1 MSSTSLATP
10 AGGPGGASRHDPV
23 ARVTTASRIGHAT
36 VKAISYTALVGFALL
51 TLMPFIWMI
60 STAFKPNELSME
72 MPPVIIPDEPTL
84 KNFEVFF
91 RQRDTFRWILNS
103 IITVSLITVG
113 HVFLYTTAGYALAK
127 LSFPG
132 KRLVFALVIIALTI
146 PLYVIVVPLYQ
157 LMFQLGW
164 MNTYAAL
171 IVPALVGPANLF
183 LMKQFMQTL
192 PSSLIDSA
200 RVDACPEWRIFLRVV
215 LPIAKPGIAV
225 LAIFTFMGYW
235 NSFFWPLIVTQ
246 TSEMRTLT
254 VGLTSVRYGNFDY
267 GSLMAGSVVAAAP
280 MFLVFLVFQRYFLKG
295 LTIGAVKG

>member
-1 MSSTSLATP
+1 MSSTSVAPGRVPGAGTDPIATT
-10 AGGPGGASRHDPV
+10 S
-23 ARVTTASRIGHAT
+23 TASRVVHGWFKAT
-36 VKAISYTALVGFALL
+36 SYSLLVLFALG
-51 TLMPFIWMI
+51 TLVPFIWMI

-72 MPPVIIPDEPTL
+72 MPPVLIPPDPTL

-91 RQRDTFRWILNS
+91 KQMNAWRWILNS
-103 IITVSLITVG
+103 VVTVSIITVG
-113 HVFLYTTAGYALAK
+113 HVILYTTAGYALAK

-132 KRLVFALVIIALTI
+132 RRLVFGMVIIALTI

-157 LMFQLGW
+157 MMFQFGW

-171 IVPALVGPANLF
+171 IIPALVGPANLF

-235 NSFFWPLIVTQ
+235 NGFFWPLIVTQ

-254 VGLTSVRYGNFDY
+254 VGLTSVRYGSFDY
-267 GSLMAGSVVAAAP
+267 GSLMAGSLIAAAP
-280 MFLVFLVFQRYFLKG
+280 MFLVFLIFQRYFLKG
-295 LTIGAVKG
+295 LTVGAVKG

>member
-1 MSSTSLATP
+1 MSSTSLAPVSRP
-10 AGGPGGASRHDPV
+10 ATVDPV
-23 ARVTTASRIGHAT
+23 ARVSTGSRVVTAT
-36 VKAISYTALVGFALL
+36 VKALSYTLLVGFALL
-51 TLMPFIWMI
+51 TLMPFIWML

-72 MPPVIIPDEPTL
+72 MPPVLIPPEPTL

-91 RQRDTFRWILNS
+91 KGRDTFRWILNS
-103 IITVSLITVG
+103 VVTVSLITVG

-254 VGLTSVRYGNFDY
+254 VGLTNVRYGNFDY

-280 MFLVFLVFQRYFLKG
+280 MFLVFLVFQRFFLKG

>member
-1 MSSTSLATP
+1 MSSTSLAPGRAT
-10 AGGPGGASRHDPV
+10 GSGPDPV
-23 ARVTTASRIGHAT
+23 GTTSTASRVVRGALKVT
-36 VKAISYTALVGFALL
+36 SYTVLVLFAIA
-51 TLMPFIWMI
+51 TLIPFIWMV

-72 MPPVIIPDEPTL
+72 MPPVLIPPDPTL

-91 RQRDTFRWILNS
+91 KQMNAWRWILNS
-103 IITVSLITVG
+103 VVTVSIITLG
-113 HVFLYTTAGYALAK
+113 HVVLYTTAGYALAK

-132 KRLVFALVIIALTI
+132 RRLVFGMVIIALTI

-157 LMFQLGW
+157 MMFQFGW
-164 MNTYAAL
+164 INTYAAL
-171 IVPALVGPANLF
+171 IIPALVGPANLF

-235 NSFFWPLIVTQ
+235 NGFFWPLIVTQ

-254 VGLTSVRYGNFDY
+254 VGLTSVRYGSFDY
-267 GSLMAGSVVAAAP
+267 GSLMAGSIIAAAP

-295 LTIGAVKG
+295 LTVGAVKG

>member
-1 MSSTSLATP
+1 VGTTSTA
-10 AGGPGGASRHDPV
+10 
-23 ARVTTASRIGHAT
+23 ARVVRGV
-36 VKAISYTALVGFALL
+36 VKVLSYTVLVLFAIA
-51 TLMPFIWMI
+51 TLIPFIWMI

-72 MPPVIIPDEPTL
+72 MPPVFIPPEPTL

-91 RQRDTFRWILNS
+91 KQMNAWRWIFNSVVTVS
-103 IITVSLITVG
+103 IITLG
-113 HVFLYTTAGYALAK
+113 HVILYTTAGYALAK

-132 KRLVFALVIIALTI
+132 RRLVFGMVIIALTI

-157 LMFQLGW
+157 MMFQFGW

-171 IVPALVGPANLF
+171 IIPALVGPANLF

-235 NSFFWPLIVTQ
+235 NGFFWPLIVTQ

-254 VGLTSVRYGNFDY
+254 VGLTSVRYGSFDY
-267 GSLMAGSVVAAAP
+267 GSLMAGSLIAAAP
-280 MFLVFLVFQRYFLKG
+280 MFLVFLIFQRYFLKG
-295 LTIGAVKG
+295 LTVGAVKG